1 MALPA
6 PSGLTSA
13 SARAARFRRSEASF
27 LEMILLSTAATELLF
42 ARSNLGPIT
51 ERNVPRVAQ
60 GRVERAV
67 RAQLRGLHL
76 TLADDG
82 AAALAVALAS
92 QIDKARGAV
101 AAAAA
106 AAQLRMLL
114 SDLEEKAARQPKV
127 TRLDDIRARQGKGR
141 AAASAS

>member
-1 MALPA
+1 
-6 PSGLTSA
+6 
-13 SARAARFRRSEASF
+13 
-27 LEMILLSTAATELLF
+27 
-42 ARSNLGPIT
+42 
-51 ERNVPRVAQ
+51 
-60 GRVERAV
+60 
-67 RAQLRGLHL
+67 
-76 TLADDG
+76 
-82 AAALAVALAS
+82 VALAS